1 MAHSSITPTRAPP
14 DVAESPQRNRPS
26 LPVRVFQ
33 FPGNVVANLL
43 KATEDDDRMAIRVL
57 IDMLAWNIV
66 VVVIAVVAF
75 TQFG

>member
-1 MAHSSITPTRAPP
+1 MAHSSITPTQTPREA
-14 DVAESPQRNRPS
+14 AESPKRNRPS
-26 LPVRVFQ
+26 LPIRVFQ

-43 KATEDDDRMAIRVL
+43 NATEDDDRMAIRVL
-57 IDMLAWNIV
+57 INMLAWNVV

>member
-14 DVAESPQRNRPS
+14 DAAESPKGKRPS

-43 KATEDDDRMAIRVL
+43 KATADDDRMAIRVL
-57 IDMLAWNIV
+57 IDMLAWNVV
-66 VVVIAVVAF
+66 VVVIAVIAF
-75 TQFG
+75 THFG